1 MCGIFSWISGCVL
14 ATIVGRSMELR
25 WPNSGGCSRRKR
37 ASSRCLQ
44 RAGAVLFCLSRRS
57 SEVYSRAVDW
67 CYNLALA
74 LVAVRRVKE
83 DAG

>member
-14 ATIVGRSMELR
+14 AIVNRPMELR
-25 WPNSGGCSRRKR
+25 WPNSGGCSRRNR

-57 SEVYSRAVDW
+57 SEIYSRAVD
-67 CYNLALA
+67 
-74 LVAVRRVKE
+74 
-83 DAG
+83 

>member
-14 ATIVGRSMELR
+14 AIVNRPMEFR
-25 WPNSGGCSRRKR
+25 WPNSGGCSRRNR

-44 RAGAVLFCLSRRS
+44 RAGAVLFCRSRKS
-57 SEVYSRAVDW
+57 SEIYSRAVDW
-67 CYNLALA
+67 CYNLAL
-74 LVAVRRVKE
+74 VAVRRVK